1 MSRYMYLTLIESSF
15 LLNLIMLTA
24 GSLYFRER
32 ENGQTTILC
41 VSVSIVFI
49 EFCGIIVW
57 NLIPLKS
64 INCFKRKS
72 DWINNNNRELDT
84 VQILEYSDYND
95 RSRKEQY
102 VCFHDSITADDITD

>member
-1 MSRYMYLTLIESSF
+1 M
-15 LLNLIMLTA
+15 
-24 GSLYFRER
+24 
-32 ENGQTTILC
+32 
-41 VSVSIVFI
+41 SVSIVFI

-72 DWINNNNRELDT
+72 DWINNNHRELDT